1 MFTRYGGG
9 RHLIFVTDHYMV
21 QIVSQM
27 NEPIGSQTTTIPNES
42 CKIQCSILAEAFY
55 GLSMG
60 FLKLSLLSLYSLIF
74 PQRRFHYLLWGV
86 AAFIVGWSLTSFFGS
101 ILQCVPIEKATIPSL
116 PGHCISY
123 PKLSLTMTVCNVV
136 TDLVIIALPIPLV
149 LNLNAANKTKV
160 IIILSFTAGCR

>member
-1 MFTRYGGG
+1 MF
-9 RHLIFVTDHYMV
+9 ITDPHML
-21 QIVSQM
+21 QIASQM
-27 NEPIGSQTTTIPNES
+27 NETVHSQTTMRPNKS
-42 CKIQCSILAEAFY
+42 YKIQCSILAEAFY

-86 AAFIVGWSLTSFFGS
+86 AAFIVGWSLTTFFGS
-101 ILQCVPIEKATIPSL
+101 ILQCVPIEKATMAFL

-123 PKLSLTMTVCNVV
+123 SKLSLTMTVCNVV

-160 IIILSFTAGCR
+160 IIILSFAAGCR